1 MVCVN
6 LKLSLP
12 LLHLLLAK
20 RNVGFSLLQ
29 WSGNILKNILIFDR
43 GGRKGSLEM
52 MPVICVVAGRYS
64 CVLIWMNGL
73 WQFQEN
79 TRNHHGREVLKSL
92 SNKKVKK
99 PRHIY
104 LSRSFHDSSKENSSL
119 IPRWI
124 CPVNSF
130 FLFLFFFLFCLE
142 LVLINKLQK

>member
-1 MVCVN
+1 
-6 LKLSLP
+6 
-12 LLHLLLAK
+12 
-20 RNVGFSLLQ
+20 
-29 WSGNILKNILIFDR
+29 
-43 GGRKGSLEM
+43 M
-52 MPVICVVAGRYS
+52 MPVTCVVAGRYS

-104 LSRSFHDSSKENSSL
+104 LSRSFHDSSKESSSL

-124 CPVNSF
+124 CPSSF
-130 FLFLFFFLFCLE
+130 FFFSCSFFFFAWNLSWSINCRNNNQSKFRTKRVFVALCPSLFG
-142 LVLINKLQK
+142 LQWSLKQATIGPVGRRSV